1 MQIVG
6 IIPARMTSTRLP
18 GKPLAIIGNKPM
30 IQWVYNQASLAKS
43 LSQVVVATDSNE
55 IATVVEGFGG
65 TAILTNPNH
74 PSGTDRVAEAATL
87 LGLGDDAVIVNIQG
101 DEPFILPEVIDSLA
115 GVFTDT
121 SINIA
126 TLIAHAQTT
135 EELLSTNT
143 VKVVVDANSNALY
156 FSRAAI
162 PHLRGVPPAEWLST
176 QPYYRHLGLYAYTH
190 STLHNIVAL
199 PQSTL
204 ELTESLEQLRW
215 LENGY
220 TIKTVF
226 TTHHTLAV
234 DSPVDL
240 EMANEL
246 CKLL

>member
-1 MQIVG
+1 MQTVG
-6 IIPARMTSTRLP
+6 IIPARMASTRLP
-18 GKPLAIIGNKPM
+18 GKPLAIIGDKPM
-30 IQWVYNQASLAKS
+30 IQWVYQQASLAKS

-65 TAILTNPNH
+65 KAILTNPNH

-87 LGLGDDAVIVNIQG
+87 LGLADDAVIVNIQG

-115 GVFTDT
+115 GVFTNT

-126 TLIAHAQTT
+126 TLITNAQTT

-162 PHLRGVPPAEWLST
+162 PHLRGIPPTEWLAT
-176 QPYYRHLGLYAYTH
+176 QPYYRHLGLYAYTY

-226 TTHHTLAV
+226 TPHHTLAV

-240 EMANEL
+240 VKANEL